1 MTTIISQVFA
11 EVSRVVKS
19 FRSKCNQVKTHL
31 NIHIQDSSM
40 TTNTVISLTL
50 KSNANKEEREKNLK
64 RKGRMK
70 RERKRGKEA
79 HYTHN

>member
-1 MTTIISQVFA
+1 MTTKISQVFA

-31 NIHIQDSSM
+31 DIHIQDSNM
-40 TTNTVISLTL
+40 TTTTVISLTL

-64 RKGRMK
+64 RKGRDEEREEK
-70 RERKRGKEA
+70 REGSPLHA
-79 HYTHN
+79 